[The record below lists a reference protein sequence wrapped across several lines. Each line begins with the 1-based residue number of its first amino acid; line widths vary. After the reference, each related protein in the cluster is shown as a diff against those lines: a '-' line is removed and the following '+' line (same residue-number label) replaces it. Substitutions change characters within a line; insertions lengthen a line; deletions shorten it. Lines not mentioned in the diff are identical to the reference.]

1 MKNRAGSP
9 NVTRQDVAMAGNQ
22 NWFGKAVTVN
32 QDQILER

>member
-1 MKNRAGSP
+1 
-9 NVTRQDVAMAGNQ
+9 VTKQDVAMASNQ